1 MKRYLKPLLGVF
13 FIFLVFGLLDSYRS
27 VLLPQIKADFNIN
40 YKFVALIFFLSGL
53 GYIAGNLLGGEL
65 AERIKKKANILIGVF
80 LIFVPIIIV
89 VFNRSYP
96 IFLFLMFIIGVGQ
109 GMLNTIS
116 NILIMSFKLKKKGGA
131 LSLLHSFYG
140 MGALLTPLILSQL
153 LSNGVAWRNTFIL
166 LWVVYALLIF
176 YFILIRIPETEL
188 VEESIT
194 PKPEMKIFEN
204 GVIWF
209 YLTVFFYMGSE
220 VGLCA
225 WLIIY
230 LQKFHSFSINLSS
243 LYLTFFFVALT
254 ISRLIGGFLVDK
266 FHYLKS
272 SIVLLLIVLVLLI
285 FGLHFGKGTLFLLPL
300 TGLFYGTVFPN
311 ITVALKTYKPH
322 SSRIMG
328 VFLASASFGA
338 MLFIFLIGFIMDSI
352 NLQAG
357 MLSIIFFTII
367 TIICL
372 IILMVTSRQLKSS
385 LV

>member
-65 AERIKKKANILIGVF
+65 AERIKKKAHILIGVF

-89 VFNRSYP
+89 VFNRSNP